1 MNDREFGN
9 KIKQELNYGL
19 GRLDARVIDRLRLA
33 RERALDV
40 FAAQE
45 VTAQPFALA
54 GHQARTQHTSHH
66 TSWSARKWLPLA
78 MLVLALVGGVYW
90 QHEMQRD
97 EDVDA
102 ALLASDMPFNLFTD
116 RDFHSWLDSAT

>member
-19 GRLDARVIDRLRLA
+19 GRLDARVTDRLRQA
-33 RERALDV
+33 RERALDA

-45 VTAQPFALA
+45 VTAHPFALA
-54 GHQARTQHTSHH
+54 GYQGRAHYSPVSPR
-66 TSWSARKWLPLA
+66 RWLPLA
-78 MLVLALVGGVYW
+78 MLVLALIGGMYW
-90 QHEMQRD
+90 QHEMQRE

-102 ALLASDMPFNLFTD
+102 AILASDMPFNLLTD
-116 RDFHSWLDSAT
+116 HDFHTWLDSST